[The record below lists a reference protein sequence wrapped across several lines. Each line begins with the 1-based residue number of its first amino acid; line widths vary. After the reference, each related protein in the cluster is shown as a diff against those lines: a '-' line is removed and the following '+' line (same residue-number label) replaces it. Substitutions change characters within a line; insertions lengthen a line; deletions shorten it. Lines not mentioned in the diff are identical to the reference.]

1 MTAVEI
7 LTMLSA
13 LAGGLAFFLYGMNVM
28 SGGLEK
34 LSGGKLEQTL
44 RRVTSNYFMSFL
56 LGAGITIA
64 IQSSSAMT
72 VMLVGLVNSGIM
84 EFGQTI
90 GIIMGSNVGTTLTS
104 WLLSLNGIGG
114 GSLLLTLLQPT
125 VFAPILALIG
135 IAIKMFSSSEQKKS
149 VGMILVGFAILIAGM
164 DMMSASVSKIREM
177 ESFSAVLTAFSNPLL
192 AVLISTVFTGV
203 IQSSAATVG
212 IVQALALTGSIT
224 YEMAIPL
231 ILGANIGTCVTAL
244 LGAIGTNKNSKRV
257 VVIHISFNVIG
268 TAIFLIGLGIVNIVA
283 PDLSQTPI
291 SMFGVA
297 VIHTIFNVVTTV
309 LLMPFSKFIIKLA
322 CFIVKDKDGKKE
334 KNAFFDERIMNV
346 PSLAIAECKNLVGE
360 MAELSK
366 EAVLTAIGLIDE
378 YDADK
383 ALRVNEIEST
393 VDKYEDK
400 LGTYLVKFNGVD
412 LTEHDS
418 HEVGRLLH
426 SIGDFERISDHAVNI
441 VKTAEEIHTKKISFS
456 SEASAEIKVLTEAI
470 IETLQNAVASFIDD
484 DISLSSK
491 VEPLEQVV
499 DGLCAELKNRHV
511 IRLQAGKCTI
521 ELGFV
526 FLDLITNYERI
537 SDHCSNIAVHTIK
550 KDEAKQDTHK
560 YLRQVRKEDDTFAN
574 DFSEY
579 AKKYTLV

>member
-90 GIIMGSNVGTTLTS
+90 GIITGSNVGTTFTS

-114 GSLLLTLLQPT
+114 ESFFLTLLQPT
-125 VFAPILALIG
+125 IFAPILAIIG

-177 ESFSAVLTAFSNPLL
+177 ESFSTILTAFSNPLL
-192 AVLISTVFTGV
+192 AVLISTVFTGI

-231 ILGANIGTCVTAL
+231 VLGANIGTCVTAL
-244 LGAIGTNKNSKRV
+244 LGAIGTNRNSKRV
-257 VVIHISFNVIG
+257 VVIHISIKVIG
-268 TAIFLIGLGIVNIVA
+268 TIIFLIGLGIVNIVA
-283 PDLSQTPI
+283 PELSQAPI

-297 VIHTIFNVVTTV
+297 LVHTIFNVVTTV
-309 LLMPFSKFIIKLA
+309 LLMPFNKYIIKLA
-322 CFIVKDKDGKKE
+322 CFVIKDKEGKKE

-560 YLRQVRKEDDTFAN
+560 YLRQVRKEDDAFAT